1 MIWEPMEVEAVV
13 TRAPRDV
20 EAVRTEDVVFAL
32 MTEARDVEAVLTVL
46 LVLALI
52 AVCEEVIDEAKEVEA
67 DWMSESVA
75 REPESRPA
83 PVKVLVEL
91 VQTSATK
98 FPKADKV
105 LVVLVQ
111 TDDAIV
117 VVETIVAP
125 TTKVL
130 SCLTKSPLETF
141 PHFINA
147 GHTPS
152 GPDDGIE

>member
-1 MIWEPMEVEAVV
+1 MEVEAVV

-75 REPESRPA
+75 REPESRFE
-83 PVKVLVEL
+83 PVKVLVPL
-91 VQTSATK
+91 FQTSATK
-98 FPKADKV
+98 VPNEVSV

-111 TDDAIV
+111 IELAIV

-125 TTKVL
+125 TINVL
-130 SCLTKSPLETF
+130 SCLTKSPFTTL
-141 PHFINA
+141 PHFIKA
-147 GHTPS
+147 GQTPS
-152 GPDDGIE
+152 GPTDGIE